1 MENYS
6 VTGRIG
12 EGAHGQVLKGVLLKT
27 GKEVALKR
35 VILKKLDE
43 GIPNSVI
50 REIKTLQEVD
60 CKYVSTK
67 VGSI

>member
-1 MENYS
+1 MENYT

-12 EGAHGQVLKGVLLKT
+12 EGAHGQVLKGIQLKT
-27 GKEVALKR
+27 RREVALKK
-35 VILKKLDE
+35 VLLKKLDE

-60 CKYVSTK
+60 CKFVST
-67 VGSI
+67 